1 MNQVS
6 TQVPRASRPSPL
18 IRHFITFSAAAGVG
32 FFDQFKDWATDH
44 GYWAISAIVAG
55 DGVFP
60 LFPGETVIVTGG
72 TLASTG
78 NLALIGVILAGAIGA
93 VIGDSGAYWLGR
105 AGGDRIR
112 SFFSRVAGRDRVIAA
127 ERMVQRRGPAL
138 VFVGRFLPG
147 IRLAIN
153 LSCGAGQMSYRRF
166 VIFDALGAL
175 VWSAQAAILGYVF
188 GKSFEDR
195 PWIGLMIALGVAVL
209 VAGIVAVRERKHIA
223 YEKEQ
228 ARLEAEAGQ
237 SPS

>member
-1 MNQVS
+1 M
-6 TQVPRASRPSPL
+6 L
-18 IRHFITFSAAAGVG
+18 KFFTFFTAATSAG
-32 FFDQFKDWATDH
+32 FFDRFTDWATEH
-44 GYWAISAIVAG
+44 GYLAILGIVAG

-78 NLALIGVILAGAIGA
+78 SLSLIGVILAGAAGA

-105 AGGDRIR
+105 AGGESIR
-112 SFFSRVAGRDRVIAA
+112 RFFARVAGRDRVLAA

-153 LSCGAGQMSYRRF
+153 LSCGAGQMDFKRF
-166 VIFDALGAL
+166 LIFDSLGAL
-175 VWSAQAAILGYVF
+175 LWSTQAAMLGFIF
-188 GKSFEDR
+188 GKSFKDR
-195 PWIGLMIALGVAVL
+195 PWIGLLIALGVAVV
-209 VAGIVAVRERKHIA
+209 VAGIVALRERKHIA
-223 YEKEQ
+223 HEKEQ

>member
-1 MNQVS
+1 MLKFF
-6 TQVPRASRPSPL
+6 TFFTAAS
-18 IRHFITFSAAAGVG
+18 GVG
-32 FFDQFKDWATDH
+32 FFDQFTDWATDH
-44 GYWAISAIVAG
+44 GYFAILGIVAG

-78 NLALIGVILAGAIGA
+78 SLSLIGVILAGAAGA

-105 AGGDRIR
+105 AGGERIR
-112 SFFSRVAGRDRVIAA
+112 SFFARVAGHDRTVAA

-153 LSCGAGQMSYRRF
+153 LSCGAGQMDYKRF
-166 VIFDALGAL
+166 LIFDALGAL
-175 VWSAQAAILGYVF
+175 LWSTQAAGLGYIF

-195 PWIGLMIALGVAVL
+195 PWIGLLIALGVAVV
-209 VAGIVAVRERKHIA
+209 VAGAVALREHKHIA
-223 YEKEQ
+223 REKEQ